1 MSAKTIAT
9 VLFSIVMAACGKVEK
24 ENTEPAVRVKTMVV
38 GTSVA
43 NDEKMYSGTIE
54 AGMTCELSFSGGGT
68 LTRVTVKA
76 GDRVSKGQLIATVD
90 RQMAQ
95 NEYNSALS
103 QEQKARDLY
112 GRYRKM
118 YEDKSLPEAQY
129 IEAKSALRQ
138 SEMQLAMAKKQ
149 LTDCQLYA
157 PFAGTIITRNVEP
170 GQNVSAGTVVA
181 TLVDVRKMKACISV
195 TAAEINMFRRGQN
208 VRISVPDLDG
218 QQFIGTI
225 TEKDIQ
231 ADELSRTYRI
241 KALIDNAD
249 GKLLPGMIA
258 NVKISGA
265 LNPQTT
271 DNIIIPE
278 KLVQIMSDNTRFV
291 WLARDGKAKLQVV
304 TIGNATSRGVI
315 VESGLQQGDTLIT
328 EGQQKV
334 SEGSRV
340 QF

>member
-1 MSAKTIAT
+1 MDMKIVAAV
-9 VLFSIVMAACGKVEK
+9 VLSVVMAACGKVEK
-24 ENTEPAVRVKTMVV
+24 EKAEPAVKVKTIVV
-38 GTSVA
+38 GSSVA
-43 NDEKMYSGTIE
+43 NDEKTYSGTIE
-54 AGMTCELSFSGGGT
+54 AGMISELSFSGGGT
-68 LTRVTVKA
+68 LTRVAVKA
-76 GDRVSKGQLIATVD
+76 GDRVSKGQLIAVVD

-103 QEQKARDLY
+103 QEQRARDLY
-112 GRYRKM
+112 ERYKKM
-118 YEDKSLPEAQY
+118 YEERSLPEAQY

-138 SEMQLAMAKKQ
+138 SEMQLAMARKQ
-149 LTDCQLYA
+149 LSDCQLYA
-157 PFAGTIITRNVEP
+157 PFAGTITARNGEP
-170 GQNVSAGTVVA
+170 GQNVGAGAVVA
-181 TLVDVRKMKACISV
+181 TLVDVRKMKVCISV
-195 TAAEINMFRRGQN
+195 TAAEINTFRRGQN
-208 VRISVPDLDG
+208 VRISVPDLGG

-241 KALIDNAD
+241 KALTDNAH

-291 WLARDGKAKLQVV
+291 WLVRDGKAKLQVV
-304 TIGNATSRGVI
+304 TIGDATSQGVI